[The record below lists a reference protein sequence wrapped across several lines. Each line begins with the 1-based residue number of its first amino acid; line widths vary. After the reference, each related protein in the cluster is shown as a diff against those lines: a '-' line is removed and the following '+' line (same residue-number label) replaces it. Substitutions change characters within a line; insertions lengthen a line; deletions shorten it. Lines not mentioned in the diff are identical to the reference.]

1 MKKRIPTRVLSA
13 FLAGIMVFLMIPF
26 SAITVFAEDNTTSSI
41 DSIEK
46 YRLDIINGISNEGLV
61 SYVNTQFDKMN
72 IESGVD
78 TGKSTI
84 QTVLG
89 TTAKYSKIISASCK
103 ILNLIPYVNVVSK
116 PVGEVVGSIGEI
128 SGEFVEDNS
137 TDILMAQLKEMQDE
151 LGEQLENLSGQISD
165 LSAEQ
170 RANITTLAEYL
181 VNYEDLKDYKAILL
195 EFSSQSDGNDRFGT
209 YKDYYTWKSEL
220 YISFNALLD
229 AIDKDVED
237 LQPYYDKLYM
247 VASESS
253 VLYSYL
259 TDTGAFGDT
268 SIQEIMYR
276 YYILSKHNE
285 EGIYSDLDFQ
295 LCIEECIEYSEDWYS
310 TYELSQMC
318 LNICYTYQLQELIEK
333 YGAENLGASTT
344 YYVYNDIA
352 NQVNYKGVIYP
363 FLIDPQKNL
372 DVVTAEMA
380 EYYARIL
387 NLDESYI
394 YENVD
399 EKLIFNVQYQ
409 EILSETSYNAFPYSY
424 GLSDTCYIRTNNT
437 VNSGDTLYLNVM
449 PEIFEDIFNAS
460 LFTFTTNNEN
470 VTITRS
476 GVVDISDDI
485 SMGDTF
491 CITMLYDGS
500 LVYSL
505 DFVIGGKYSGGVGSK
520 TCPYLIATPEDLI
533 LLGESSSDW
542 RQDVYFWIANNID
555 MSNHTGFLP
564 IGTNAIPFE
573 GIFDGNG
580 YTISNLVYDG
590 DARYA
595 GVFGVIGE
603 RGRVKDLYI
612 DNSSFYD
619 HTTGSSNRESYAGAI
634 AGINRGTISGCHIS
648 NTNIT
653 AYGYLYN
660 DFIYGKAYAGGIAG
674 KNYGTISFC
683 QFNSGTI
690 YSNSYMH
697 FYDSGHDHDSDGAN
711 KNYSICGG
719 ISGYSNGNITD
730 CLVAKEAILKSYA
743 YSECAHAMKT
753 RSPYIDVW
761 VGGLVGHIDG
771 GTVERVYSMATIS
784 QADYGRANTADTGGS
799 NTDNCIISKGT
810 LFGHRDSQ
818 QSGSWFENKIEFV
831 YVAHS
836 NLFILNGET
845 GGGSYDLSIFEL
857 ENKFTF
863 TIVDSYA
870 DSNIVN
876 TLTNA
881 GWVYDESIGYPTLP
895 QKTPIVANSSTI
907 NENDKTNYIRG
918 ETHYKYIDEY
928 GNVINYPLSAYRID
942 TSIVG
947 SSEVI
952 NLEAIE
958 GTTMYVKA
966 VIDITVIEEKATEL
980 VVFAEPIK
988 KTYALQDDMLDLD
1001 GLILI
1006 TIYDNGTAKV
1016 LDNGSARTYTSDF
1029 DFTHVG
1035 ETTIT
1040 FVYDGVSALV
1050 NVNVVCYHENTIA
1063 VEEEKPT
1070 CTSIGYSEGTY
1081 CNDCKTYI
1089 DGHEEIP
1096 SLSTH
1101 PYGDWINFSNS
1112 QHSRTCACGEV
1123 EYATHNWNGGTVTKP
1138 ATHLA
1143 AGELTKICSECGA
1156 TKIETIE
1163 PITNHSFGIWK
1174 LHDKNQH
1181 IRTCECG
1188 EKEYANHAWND
1199 GVITTYPTHLAGG
1212 EKTYTCIECTATK
1225 IEEISPIEGHAFNK
1239 WTKHDDMQHVR
1250 TCECGET
1257 EYADHTWDDGTI
1269 TTPATYEQEG
1279 VKTYACL
1286 DCEATY
1292 TVAIPKPV
1300 SVHLFVVD
1308 DASAVPGGTMQVN
1321 VRLEN
1326 NPGIAMMRLKISY
1339 DSSMLTLD
1347 QVTYN
1352 TEIGGTATQPT
1363 ISDGY
1368 VTLLWYNDSENVEGD
1383 WIFATLSFTVKETAT
1398 VGSVSDIVLTYDAEE
1413 VCDIEENNVV
1423 FSIDNGSATVL
1434 DHVPGDI
1441 NGDDGLT
1448 SKDLLRLARYFAG
1461 WDVEVNELALDINGD
1476 GTVNSKDL
1484 LRLARYLA
1492 GWDVEIH

>member
-116 PVGEVVGSIGEI
+116 PVGEVVGAIGEI

-137 TDILMAQLKEMQDE
+137 TDILIAQLKEMQDE

-285 EGIYSDLDFQ
+285 EGIYGDLDFQ

-409 EILSETSYNAFPYSY
+409 EILSETSYNAFPYTY
-424 GLSDTCYIRTNNT
+424 GLSDACYIRTNNT

-470 VTITRS
+470 VTITKS

-660 DFIYGKAYAGGIAG
+660 DFIYGRAYAGGIAG

-719 ISGYSNGNITD
+719 ISGYSNGNISD

-761 VGGLVGHIDG
+761 VGGLVGYIDG
-771 GTVERVYSMATIS
+771 GAVERVYSMATIS

-799 NTDNCIISKGT
+799 NTDNCGT
-810 LFGHRDSQ
+810 KTGVLFGYRDSA
-818 QSGSWFENKIEFV
+818 SKSYT
-831 YVAHS
+831 YVSH
-836 NLFILNGET
+836 NELFILSGQN
-845 GGGSYDLSIFEL
+845 GGGNSNVLDGLFVNFNNRFS
-857 ENKFTF
+857 FTVVE
-863 TIVDSYA
+863 TYSNEDMVASLKSAGWIY
-870 DSNIVN
+870 DSN
-876 TLTNA
+876 
-881 GWVYDESIGYPTLP
+881 IGYPTLP
-895 QKTPIVANSSTI
+895 LKTRTI
-907 NENDKTNYIRG
+907 TNLSNIRENAKTKYIRG
-918 ETHYKYIDEY
+918 ETHYKYVDENDNEID
-928 GNVINYPLSAYRID
+928 YPLSTYRID
-942 TSIVG
+942 TSVVG

-952 NLEAIE
+952 YLEAIG
-958 GTTMYVKA
+958 GTTMYAKSI
-966 VIDITVIEEKATEL
+966 IDIMVIEEKATEL

-988 KTYALQDDMLDLD
+988 KTYALHDDMLDLD

-1016 LDNGSARTYTSDF
+1016 LDNGSARTYTSNF

-1040 FVYDGVSALV
+1040 FVYDGVSAIV

-1070 CTSIGYSEGTY
+1070 CTSMGYSEGTY

-1101 PYGDWINFSNS
+1101 SYGDWIKFSDS
-1112 QHSRTCACGEV
+1112 QHYRTCVCGEV
-1123 EYATHNWNGGTVTKP
+1123 EYAIHTWNDGTVTKP
-1138 ATHLA
+1138 ATHLV
-1143 AGELTKICSECGA
+1143 AGELTKTCSDCGT
-1156 TKIETIE
+1156 TKIETID
-1163 PITNHSFGIWK
+1163 PISEHSFGSWAN
-1174 LHDKNQH
+1174 HNENQH
-1181 IRTCECG
+1181 IRACECG
-1188 EKEYANHAWND
+1188 EA
-1199 GVITTYPTHLAGG
+1199 
-1212 EKTYTCIECTATK
+1212 
-1225 IEEISPIEGHAFNK
+1225 
-1239 WTKHDDMQHVR
+1239 
-1250 TCECGET
+1250 
-1257 EYADHTWDDGTI
+1257 EYADHDWDDGTI
-1269 TTPATYEQEG
+1269 TTPATYEQDG
-1279 VKTYACL
+1279 VRTYACL

-1308 DASAVPGGTMQVN
+1308 DGSTVPGGTMQVN

-1339 DSSMLTLD
+1339 DSSVLTLD

-1352 TEIGGTATQPT
+1352 TDIGGTATQPT
-1363 ISDGY
+1363 ISDGS
-1368 VTLLWYNDSENVEGD
+1368 VILLWYNDSKNVEGD
-1383 WIFATLSFTVKETAT
+1383 WIFATLTFIVKETAT

-1461 WDVEVNELALDINGD
+1461 WDVEVNENALDINGD
-1476 GTVNSKDL
+1476 GNVNSKDL

-1492 GWDVEIH
+1492 GWDVEIY